1 MTSLLSAPQLHNEEA
16 AYAYVEARLWPNGP
30 VCPRCGGTERI
41 GKLQGKSTRMGVY
54 KCYACR
60 KPFSVKV
67 GTIFED
73 SKIPL
78 RVWLQAILLMAG
90 SKKGISTHQLR
101 RTLGVTIKT
110 AWFLSQRIREG
121 MREGALAPMGGPD
134 ATIEADE
141 TYWGMKKGAVRPQGG
156 YQHKLCVVSLVNRNT
171 GEARSFFPDKS
182 TNKAVADIV
191 RANIARES
199 RLVTDDAQLYWKV
212 GREFA
217 AHKRVRHS
225 IGEYVVGDVHTNT
238 IEGFFS
244 IWKRGMRGIYQHC
257 GENHLHRYLAEFDFR
272 YTYRE
277 ANGYDDTARADR
289 LLKGF
294 AGKRLTYGRIGQAA

>member
-1 MTSLLSAPQLHNEEA
+1 MASALSAPHLHNEEA
-16 AYAYVEARLWPNGP
+16 AYAYVEARLWPAGP
-30 VCPRCGGTERI
+30 VCPRCKGTDRV
-41 GKLQGKSTRMGVY
+41 GKLQGKSTRLGVY

-78 RVWLQAILLMAG
+78 HVWLQAILLMAE

-121 MREGALAPMGGPD
+121 MREGELAPMGGVD
-134 ATIEADE
+134 RIVEVDE
-141 TYWGMKKGAVRPQGG
+141 TYYGNRKDQGNYRGG
-156 YQHKLCVVSLVNRNT
+156 YQHKMKIVSLVDRST
-171 GEARSFFPDKS
+171 GRAKS
-182 TNKAVADIV
+182 VHVEQVNIATVLPIV
-191 RANIARES
+191 RANIARETY
-199 RLVTDDAQLYWKV
+199 VMTDSYGLYKNMIPENFAKHGV
-212 GREFA
+212 IRHEFG
-217 AHKRVRHS
+217 HY
-225 IGEYVVGDVHTNT
+225 GEGIIHTNT
-238 IEGFFS
+238 VEGFFS
-244 IWKRGMRGIYQHC
+244 IFKRGMRGVYQHC
-257 GENHLHRYLAEFDFR
+257 RERHLHRYLAEFDFR

-277 ANGYDDTARADR
+277 ANGYDDAARADR

-294 AGKRLTYGRIGQAA
+294 AGKRLTYGRIGTA